1 MELLIGALFLAIW
14 QSILFKNQNVGL
26 SAILFVLPVLYITF
40 RLLKGK
46 IENKKALLISIPIV
60 LLSITYFI
68 FDNTVFKI
76 INMIVIP
83 LLYVI
88 MIITATS
95 NNQGK
100 SMIFKI
106 ILMLIQPINYIG
118 EVVKK
123 GINLIFTKEKEEG
136 SKEKHNIVKA
146 VFFTIV
152 IALIVIALLSSA
164 DSEFANLFG
173 DIFDNLYLFSI
184 PELVKEFFSII
195 IPLFYFAGFFMN
207 MLDKDNGLKEFDEE
221 EPKKKDGFTIYMM
234 ITALNVIYL
243 LFCFIQ
249 IKSLFTIENIKY
261 SSYAR
266 QGFFQLMVVSLI
278 NIVMILKATDKNLK
292 ETQKQTQY
300 KKIICI
306 MMLIFT
312 LIIII
317 SSFARMTIYQQNY
330 GNTRLRILVDFTLIT
345 EMILLIP
352 TAMYILKENINLM
365 KVYFIIVVSMYC
377 LVNFI
382 NIDYIIAKNNIDRY
396 IETGKIDV
404 DYLKRLDNTDTIE
417 QLMRLHDTKFKY
429 TSDNDYP
436 DRSLVLNN
444 KLDNYLA
451 SKRDEL
457 NEKHTLAEF
466 NLSRLKAKKVLEK
479 FRYN

>member
-1 MELLIGALFLAIW
+1 
-14 QSILFKNQNVGL
+14 
-26 SAILFVLPVLYITF
+26 
-40 RLLKGK
+40 
-46 IENKKALLISIPIV
+46 
-60 LLSITYFI
+60 
-68 FDNTVFKI
+68 
-76 INMIVIP
+76 
-83 LLYVI
+83 
-88 MIITATS
+88 
-95 NNQGK
+95 
-100 SMIFKI
+100 MIFKI

-123 GINLIFTKEKEEG
+123 GISLIFPKEKEEG

-184 PELVKEFFSII
+184 PALVKEFFSII
-195 IPLFYFAGFFMN
+195 IPFFYFAGFFMN

-221 EPKKKDGFTIYMM
+221 EPKKKDVFTIYMM

-278 NIVMILKATDKNLK
+278 NIVMILKATGKNLK
-292 ETQKQTQY
+292 ETQKQVQY

-377 LVNFI
+377 LINFI

-466 NLSRLKAKKVLEK
+466 NLSRWKAKKVLEK